1 MKIKVRVIPQSLKE
15 EVVRTGDEYT
25 VRVKARPREGQAN
38 EAVINLLATHFKVS
52 KASVRITSGLTARHK
67 IVEITTG

>member
-1 MKIKVRVIPQSLKE
+1 MKIKVRVIPHSLKE

-25 VRVKARPREGQAN
+25 LRVKAVPREGQAN
-38 EAVINLLATHFKVS
+38 EAVISLVAAHFKVS

-67 IVEITTG
+67 IIEIKTG